1 MGEAQKWMFEASFNR
16 AIKVRGRDDRLTS
29 DAGVLLQREADH
41 RLGWTESLGA
51 RLYDPRSP
59 EKIRYSLVELLRE
72 RIYALAQGYRTQD
85 DLDRL
90 AHDPALKMAVWD
102 RRGDAVIDERLAS
115 QPTQSRLLD
124 TLASYKSNRE
134 ELRAALPDWLARH
147 LRAAGGDHA
156 ARHVTLDI
164 DSFPLEVHGQQ
175 PGGKYNGYYR
185 ETVYHPL
192 LASFSVN
199 GDYDAFQHG
208 GRLGNGFVHAIL
220 RAGNVHTAQGAL
232 RFIRT
237 AVRRAA
243 ALGYLID
250 ARLDAGFTSGEI
262 MDGLTDDGQ
271 RFIGRLKSNA
281 VIDRLAAPHLK
292 RPVGRPPAEGYEWLV
307 ELGPYR
313 AEGWRHAQR
322 LILVVIDEPDPKTG
336 QLNLMPDYFFLVTHR
351 TEEELPAEAALGHY
365 RKRGTFEDRLGE
377 FNATVRPRLSS
388 PGFAENEATLLLSLL
403 AFNLA
408 SMLRCELEDDAGAC
422 LDLQRFQRQVLQ
434 AGARVTKH
442 SKRLCVDLA
451 KAVSE
456 SWERLIKRIAGWRL
470 PCRWPAPLGAGSRNW
485 VAPPPHAFLEE
496 VLRL

>member
-1 MGEAQKWMFEASFNR
+1 MGEAQKWMFEPSFNR
-16 AIKVRGRDDRLTS
+16 AIKVRGGDDRLTS

-41 RLGWTESLGA
+41 ELGLTESLAA
-51 RLYDPRSP
+51 RMHDPRDP
-59 EKIRYSLVELLRE
+59 DKIRYTFVELLRE
-72 RIYALAQGYRTQD
+72 RIYAFGQGYSAQD

-90 AHDPALKMAVWD
+90 AHDPALRMSVWD
-102 RRGDAVIDERLAS
+102 RCGDTVIDERLAS
-115 QPTQSRLLD
+115 QPTQSRLIE
-124 TLASYKSNRE
+124 TLASHKSNRE
-134 ELRAALPDWLARH
+134 ELRGALADWSARH

-156 ARHVTLDI
+156 ARRVTLDI
-164 DSFPLEVHGQQ
+164 DSFPVVMHGRQA
-175 PGGKYNGYYR
+175 GAKYNGYYR
-185 ETVYHPL
+185 ETMYHPL

-199 GDYDAFQHG
+199 GDYDAFQDG

-237 AVRRAA
+237 AVSRAA
-243 ALGYLID
+243 LLGYVID
-250 ARLDAGFTSGEI
+250 VRLDAGFTSGKI

-271 RFIGRLKSNA
+271 RFIGRLKTNA
-281 VIDRLAAPHLK
+281 VLDRLARPHLK
-292 RPVGRPPAEGYEWLV
+292 RPVGRPPAEGYQSLV
-307 ELGPYR
+307 ELGSYR

-322 LILVVIDEPDPKTG
+322 LILVIIDEPDAKTG
-336 QLNLMPDYFFLVTHR
+336 QLNLLPDYFFLVTNR
-351 TEEELPAEAALGHY
+351 TEEELPAEPGLEHY

-377 FNATVRPRLSS
+377 FNATVLPRLSS
-388 PGFAENEATLLLSLL
+388 PGFAENEATLLLALL
-403 AFNLA
+403 AFNLT

-422 LDLQRFQRQVLQ
+422 LDLRRFQRQVLQ

-442 SKRLCVDLA
+442 SRRLCVDLA

-470 PCRWPAPLGAGSRNW
+470 PKRWPAPLGAGMRAW

-496 VLRL
+496 VLQL

>member
-1 MGEAQKWMFEASFNR
+1 MGEAQKWMFEPSFNR
-16 AIKVRGRDDRLTS
+16 AIKVRSRDDRLTS

-41 RLGWTESLGA
+41 RLGLTESLGA
-51 RLYDPRSP
+51 RLYDPRNP

-72 RIYALAQGYRTQD
+72 RLYALAQGYRAQD

-102 RRGDAVIDERLAS
+102 QRGDGVIDERLAS

-124 TLASYKSNRE
+124 ILASHQSNRE
-134 ELRAALPDWLARH
+134 ELRAALPDWLVRH
-147 LRAAGGDHA
+147 LRASGGDHA

-164 DSFPLEVHGQQ
+164 DSFPIEVHGQQ

-192 LASFSVN
+192 LASFSVD
-199 GDYDAFQHG
+199 GDYDAFQNG
-208 GRLGNGFVHAIL
+208 GRLGNGFVHAML

-237 AVRRAA
+237 AVSRAA
-243 ALGYLID
+243 PLGYVID
-250 ARLDAGFTSGEI
+250 ARLDAGFTNGEI

-292 RPVGRPPAEGYEWLV
+292 RPVGRPPAEGYECLV
-307 ELGPYR
+307 ELGQYR

-336 QLNLMPDYFFLVTHR
+336 QLNLLPDYFFLVTNR
-351 TEEELPAEAALGHY
+351 TEEELSAEAGLAHY

-388 PGFAENEATLLLSLL
+388 PDFAENEATLLLALL
-403 AFNLA
+403 AFNLT
-408 SMLRCELEDDAGAC
+408 SLLRCELEDDAGAC

-442 SKRLCVDLA
+442 SKRLWVDLA

-470 PCRWPAPLGAGSRNW
+470 PCRWPAPLGAVSRVW

>member
-1 MGEAQKWMFEASFNR
+1 MGEAQQWMFEPSFNR

-41 RLGWTESLGA
+41 RLGLTESLGL
-51 RLYDPRSP
+51 RLYDPRDP

-72 RIYALAQGYRTQD
+72 RLYALAQGYRAQD

-102 RRGDAVIDERLAS
+102 QRGDGVIDERLAS

-124 TLASYKSNRE
+124 ILASHKSNRE
-134 ELRAALPDWLARH
+134 ELRAALSDWLARH
-147 LRAAGGDHA
+147 LRASGGDHA

-164 DSFPLEVHGQQ
+164 DSFPVEVHGQQ
-175 PGGKYNGYYR
+175 PGGEYNGYYR

-199 GDYDAFQHG
+199 GDYDAFQDG

-237 AVRRAA
+237 AVSRAA
-243 ALGYLID
+243 PLGYVID
-250 ARLDAGFTSGEI
+250 ARLDAGFTNGEI

-292 RPVGRPPAEGYEWLV
+292 RPVGRPPAEGYECLV
-307 ELGPYR
+307 ELGQYR
-313 AEGWRHAQR
+313 AEGWRYAQR

-336 QLNLMPDYFFLVTHR
+336 QLNLLPDYFFLVTNR
-351 TEEELPAEAALGHY
+351 TEKELSAEAGLAHY

-388 PGFAENEATLLLSLL
+388 PDFAENEATLLLALL
-403 AFNLA
+403 AFNLT
-408 SMLRCELEDDAGAC
+408 SILRCELEDDAGAC

-470 PCRWPAPLGAGSRNW
+470 PYRWPAPLGAVSRAW
-485 VAPPPHAFLEE
+485 VAPPPHAFREE

>member
-1 MGEAQKWMFEASFNR
+1 MGEARKWMFEPSFNR

-29 DAGVLLQREADH
+29 DAGVLLLREADH
-41 RLGWTESLGA
+41 RLGLTGSLGA
-51 RLYDPRSP
+51 RLYDPRNP

-72 RIYALAQGYRTQD
+72 RLYALAQGYRTQD

-124 TLASYKSNRE
+124 TLASHKSNRE
-134 ELRAALPDWLARH
+134 ELRAALPDWMARH
-147 LRAAGGDHA
+147 VRATGGDHA

-164 DSFPLEVHGQQ
+164 DSFPLEVHGLQH
-175 PGGKYNGYYR
+175 GGKYNGYYR
-185 ETVYHPL
+185 AMVYHPL

-208 GRLGNGFVHAIL
+208 GRLGNGFTHAIL

-237 AVRRAA
+237 AVSRGA

-250 ARLDAGFTSGEI
+250 VRLDAGFTSGEI

-292 RPVGRPPAEGYEWLV
+292 RPVGRPPAEGYESLV

-336 QLNLMPDYFFLVTHR
+336 QLNLLPDYFFLVTNR
-351 TEEELPAEAALGHY
+351 TKEELRAELGLGHY

-388 PGFAENEATLLLSLL
+388 PDFAENEATLLLALL

-451 KAVSE
+451 KAVSG

-470 PCRWPAPLGAGSRNW
+470 PCRWPAPLGASSRDW

>member
-1 MGEAQKWMFEASFNR
+1 MGEGQGWLFEPSFNR

-29 DAGVLLQREADH
+29 DAGVLLAREADH
-41 RLGWTESLGA
+41 RLGLTESLAA
-51 RLYDPRSP
+51 RMYDPRDP
-59 EKIRYSLVELLRE
+59 AKIRYRLVELLRE
-72 RIYALAQGYRTQD
+72 RLYALAQGYGAQD

-102 RRGDAVIDERLAS
+102 RPGDAVIDERLAS

-124 TLASYKSNRE
+124 TLAAYKSNRE
-134 ELRAALPDWLARH
+134 ELRAALPDWMARH
-147 LRAAGGDHA
+147 VRATGADHA

-175 PGGKYNGYYR
+175 PGGNYNGYYR
-185 ETVYHPL
+185 ETMYHPL

-208 GRLGNGFVHAIL
+208 GRLGNGFVHAVL

-237 AVRRAA
+237 AVSRAA
-243 ALGYLID
+243 ALGYRID
-250 ARLDAGFTSGEI
+250 ARLDAGFTMGRI
-262 MDGLTDDGQ
+262 MDGLTDDGL
-271 RFIGRLKSNA
+271 RFIGRLKTNA
-281 VIDRLAAPHLK
+281 VLDRLAAAHLK
-292 RPVGRPPAEGYEWLV
+292 RPIGRPPAEGYEWLV
-307 ELGPYR
+307 ELGSYS

-322 LILVVIDEPDPKTG
+322 LILVVIDEPDPRTG
-336 QLNLMPDYFFLVTHR
+336 QLNLLPDYFFLVTNR
-351 TEEELPAEAALGHY
+351 TEEELPAELALAHY

-388 PGFAENEATLLLSLL
+388 PVFAENEATLLLALL

-442 SKRLCVDLA
+442 SRRLCVDLA
-451 KAVSE
+451 RAVSE
-456 SWERLIKRIAGWRL
+456 SWERLIRRIAGWRL
-470 PCRWPAPLGAGSRNW
+470 PRRWPAPCGAAARAW
-485 VAPPPHAFLEE
+485 VAPPRHAYLQE

>member
-1 MGEAQKWMFEASFNR
+1 MGEAQKWMFEPSFNR

-41 RLGWTESLGA
+41 RLGLTESLGL
-51 RLYDPRSP
+51 RLYDPRDP

-72 RIYALAQGYRTQD
+72 RLYALAQGYRAQD

-90 AHDPALKMAVWD
+90 AHDPALKMAVWNQ
-102 RRGDAVIDERLAS
+102 RGDGVIDERLAS

-124 TLASYKSNRE
+124 ILACHKSNRE

-147 LRAAGGDHA
+147 LRASGGDHA

-164 DSFPLEVHGQQ
+164 DSFPVEIHGQQ

-199 GDYDAFQHG
+199 GDYDAFQEG

-237 AVRRAA
+237 AVSRAA
-243 ALGYLID
+243 PLGYVID
-250 ARLDAGFTSGEI
+250 ARLDAGFTIGEV
-262 MDGLTDDGQ
+262 MDGLSDDGQ

-292 RPVGRPPAEGYEWLV
+292 RPVGRPPAEGYECLV
-307 ELGPYR
+307 ELGQYR

-322 LILVVIDEPDPKTG
+322 LILVVIDKPDPKTG
-336 QLNLMPDYFFLVTHR
+336 QLNLLPDYFFLVTNR
-351 TEEELPAEAALGHY
+351 TENELSAEAGLAHY

-388 PGFAENEATLLLSLL
+388 PDFAENEATMLLALL
-403 AFNLA
+403 AFNLT
-408 SMLRCELEDDAGAC
+408 SLLRCELEDDAGAC

-456 SWERLIKRIAGWRL
+456 SWERLIKRITGWRL
-470 PCRWPAPLGAGSRNW
+470 PRRWPAPLGAVSRAW

-496 VLRL
+496 VLQL